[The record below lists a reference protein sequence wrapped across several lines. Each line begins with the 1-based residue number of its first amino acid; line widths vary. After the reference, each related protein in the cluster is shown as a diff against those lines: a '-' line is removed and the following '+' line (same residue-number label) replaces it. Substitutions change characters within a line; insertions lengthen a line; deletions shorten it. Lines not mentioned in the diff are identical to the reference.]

1 MKDRYTLKFRS
12 MNKNYIIIILLL
24 LFPSL
29 MQAQQAPKL
38 NAHNIDEVLRAMT
51 LREKAMLLVG
61 NANHFESSGA
71 VVGGSATLVPG
82 AAGNTTAI
90 PRLGIPE
97 TILTDG
103 PAGVRIDA
111 HRQGTQKTYYATGF
125 PIGSCLASTWNT
137 ALVKQVGQAIGEETR
152 DYRCDVILGPGM
164 NLHRNPLCGRNFEY
178 FSEDPLLTGKIA
190 AAYVQG
196 VQGTGTGVSIKHFAV
211 NSQETNRTEVDE
223 RVSQRALR
231 ELYLRGFEIAVRES
245 KPWTVMSAYNRV
257 NGTYAQGNH
266 DLLTKI
272 LRQDWG
278 FNGIVMTDW
287 IGRREGLSV
296 ASQVQ
301 AGNDLFEPG
310 EAEQVRD
317 IEEAV
322 KTGKLDMKDVDRNVR
337 RMLEYIVKTP
347 SFRHY
352 AATNEPDLEGHAAI
366 TRQTAAEGMVLLK
379 NTASTLPLRNV
390 KTVALYGVGSYHFL
404 SGGVGSGCVHTP
416 YIIDLVTGL
425 KNAGIGSTPNLTEM
439 YQKYVEFAKIKREA
453 DRDPACW
460 FEQPEMGDQKLP
472 ELAVSKRQ
480 IEAEA
485 ASSDVAI
492 ITLTRQAGEGIDRS
506 IEMEFNISPIEKDMI
521 EQVCA
526 AYHRIGKRVIV
537 VINSGSVIETASWN
551 DLPDAILVAWQPGE
565 EGGNSIADILTGKVC
580 PSGKLTM
587 TWPIQAADHLSTSNF
602 PQDDMTVFH
611 YVTLKSWASKAGG
624 ISTRDYTNHSEDIW
638 VGYRYFDTFNR
649 QVAYPFGYGLSYT
662 DFEYSE
668 PQVQRRGDR
677 IEVSLSVKNIGK
689 TSGKEIV
696 QLYVAAPKGTMVKPA
711 KELKAFAKTRLLR
724 AGESENITLTM
735 QVRDLA
741 SFDEAGSQWL
751 VDAGNYRLMVGA
763 NINDIR
769 GTTTL
774 LLPRYTEAVSQAL
787 APQHPINKMIR

>member
-1 MKDRYTLKFRS
+1 MKTVYTT
-12 MNKNYIIIILLL
+12 IISL
-24 LFPSL
+24 LFLPASIL
-29 MQAQQAPKL
+29 AQQAPKL
-38 NAHNIDEVLRAMT
+38 NTNNIDEVLKAMT

-61 NANHFESSGA
+61 NANNFESSSA
-71 VVGGSATLVPG
+71 VAGGSATLVPG

-103 PAGVRIDA
+103 PAGVRIDVN
-111 HRQGTQKTYYATGF
+111 RQGSQKKYYATGF
-125 PIGSCLASTWNT
+125 PVGSCLASTWNT

-196 VQGTGTGVSIKHFAV
+196 VQGVGTGVSIKHFAA
-211 NSQETNRTEVDE
+211 NSQETNRSRVDE

-231 ELYLRGFEIAVRES
+231 ELYLRGFEIAIRES
-245 KPWTVMSAYNRV
+245 NPWTVMSAYNRI
-257 NGTYAQGNH
+257 NGTFAQGNY

-296 ASQVQ
+296 ASQVH

-310 EAEQVRD
+310 EVEQVND
-317 IEEAV
+317 IEAAV
-322 KTGKLDMKDVDRNVR
+322 KAGKLDIKDVDRNVR
-337 RMLEYIVKTP
+337 RMLEYVVKTS
-347 SFRHY
+347 SFRRY
-352 AATNEPDLEGHAAI
+352 AATNEPDLVAHAAI
-366 TRQTAAEGMVLLK
+366 TRQTASEGMVLLK
-379 NTASTLPLRNV
+379 NTASTLPFHNV

-425 KNAGIGSTPNLTEM
+425 KNAGISSTANLTRM
-439 YQKYVEFAKIKREA
+439 YQKYIDFAKIKREA

-460 FEQPEMGDQKLP
+460 FEKPEMGDQKLP
-472 ELAVSKRQ
+472 ELAISQRQ

-485 ASSDVAI
+485 DSSDIAI

-506 IEMEFNISPIEKDMI
+506 IEKEFNISPIEKDMI

-551 DLPDAILVAWQPGE
+551 ALPDAILVAWQPGE

-587 TWPIQAADHLSTSNF
+587 TWPIFATDHPSTANF
-602 PQDDMTVFH
+602 PQDDNMTVYH
-611 YVTLKSWASKAGG
+611 YVTFKDWTSKGG
-624 ISTRDYTNHSEDIW
+624 GMSTRDYTNHAEDIW
-638 VGYRYFDTFNR
+638 VGYRYFDSFKR

-662 DFEYSE
+662 SFEYGQ
-668 PQVQRRGDR
+668 PRVRRQGDK
-677 IEVSLSVKNIGK
+677 IEVTLSVKNTGK
-689 TSGKEIV
+689 NSGKEIV
-696 QLYVAAPKGTMVKPA
+696 QLYVAAPKGTMAKPE
-711 KELKAFAKTRLLR
+711 KELKAFAKTRLLQ
-724 AGESENITLTM
+724 AGESENITMSM

-751 VDAGNYRLMVGA
+751 VDAGTYRLMVGS

-769 GTTTL
+769 GTATL
-774 LLPRYTEAVSQAL
+774 SLPRYTETVSQAL
-787 APQHPINKMIR
+787 APQHPIHKIVK